1 MSNVTS
7 STAAMRALTVLAAAV
22 ATLAIWA
29 VEALLLG
36 IDLRARPVPGAPPE
50 VVGPLAI
57 ASVTL
62 LAGLVAWGLLAVLE
76 RLTSR
81 VQTVWI
87 IVTVVVLLIS
97 LGGPLGGGVTVMAA
111 VGLACMHVAAAAVL
125 IPLLPRSAVRR

>member
-1 MSNVTS
+1 MPNMTS
-7 STAAMRALTVLAAAV
+7 STAAMRALTVLAAVV
-22 ATLAIWA
+22 ATLSIWA

-36 IDLRARPVPGAPPE
+36 IDLRARPVPGAPPV

-57 ASVTL
+57 AFVTL

-81 VQTVWI
+81 VQTVWV
-87 IVTVVVLLIS
+87 IVAVVVLLIS